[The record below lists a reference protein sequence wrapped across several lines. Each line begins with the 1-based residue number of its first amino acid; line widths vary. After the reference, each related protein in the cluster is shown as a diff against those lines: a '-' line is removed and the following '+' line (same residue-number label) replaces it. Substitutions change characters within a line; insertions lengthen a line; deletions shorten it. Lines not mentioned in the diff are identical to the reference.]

1 VHRFESSRCGHGL
14 TARGLL
20 REHGAARVKAK
31 IRAAIENTSVKA
43 LVKVLWMDLVE
54 AHWQELKKK
63 RLLPEGKRT
72 AKD

>member
-1 VHRFESSRCGHGL
+1 
-14 TARGLL
+14 
-20 REHGAARVKAK
+20 
-31 IRAAIENTSVKA
+31 VKA